1 MASQGSKGVAG
12 KEEQGLMTR
21 LSESK
26 IAETAKG
33 LVETAKGL
41 ACDMKLRTT
50 KALESTGKAA
60 WISGT
65 SYLILVLPLVIVTQ
79 REHDLIDAESA
90 YGILVP
96 Q

>member
-1 MASQGSKGVAG
+1 MTSQGSKGVSG

-33 LVETAKGL
+33 LVEKTKEL
-41 ACDMKLRTT
+41 AYDMSLWTT
-50 KALESTGKAA
+50 KALKSMGKGA

-65 SYLILVLPLVIVTQ
+65 SNLILVLPLIIVTQ
-79 REHDLIDAESA
+79 REHDLINAESA

>member
-33 LVETAKGL
+33 LV

-65 SYLILVLPLVIVTQ
+65 SYLILVLPLIILTQ